1 MITHLF
7 QPFGRNGGELRVAA
21 IDQTAEQRHVPDVDK
36 ELAGNGVGKVAVRL
50 FNQQQIAELAFIAA
64 EGQRVFVA
72 VTVQFGGVA
81 EKIARLSQQIETDI
95 GQRQVDFQLRCV
107 AAPCA

>member
-1 MITHLF
+1 MNMPLATPKPRPTTSAMI
-7 QPFGRNGGELRVAA
+7 AS
-21 IDQTAEQRHVPDVDK
+21 
-36 ELAGNGVGKVAVRL
+36 
-50 FNQQQIAELAFIAA
+50 IAA

-95 GQRQVDFQLRCV
+95 GQCEVNFQFWRVTTPGSQTLREHQTVV
-107 AAPCA
+107 AQTQDVCR

>member
-1 MITHLF
+1 M
-7 QPFGRNGGELRVAA
+7 
-21 IDQTAEQRHVPDVDK
+21 PDVDK

-50 FNQQQIAELAFIAA
+50 FNQQQIAEQAFIAA

-81 EKIARLSQQIETDI
+81 EEMARLPQQVEAMPSGT
-95 GQRQVDFQLRCV
+95 V
-107 AAPCA
+107 